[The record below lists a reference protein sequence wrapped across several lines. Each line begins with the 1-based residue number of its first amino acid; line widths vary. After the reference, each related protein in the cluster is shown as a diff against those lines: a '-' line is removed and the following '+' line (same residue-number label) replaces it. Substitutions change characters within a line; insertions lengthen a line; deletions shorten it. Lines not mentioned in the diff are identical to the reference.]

1 VAASGRVAVVDA
13 NVLYSI
19 ELTDLFLTF
28 AAHRLVR
35 LHWSPTILDE
45 VRRNLAKRADLT
57 QVAIDYRID
66 RIDRMNRALPAA
78 LDAAPPTL
86 VEVMP
91 ITEHDRH
98 VLALA
103 VHVEADS
110 IITFNLHDFP
120 PDACEPHGV
129 EVIDPDNFAVAMVE
143 IDPARVHAALSDIAR
158 RRTRP
163 AMTVHEILDRLAS
176 VLPTFVS
183 RARAASGT
191 A

>member
-1 VAASGRVAVVDA
+1 VAVSGRVAVVDA

-28 AAHRLVR
+28 TAHRLVR
-35 LHWSPTILDE
+35 LHWSPMILDE

-57 QVAIDYRID
+57 AVAIDY

-78 LDAAPPTL
+78 LDEAPPTL
-86 VEVMP
+86 VEAMP

-120 PDACEPHGV
+120 ADACEPHGV
-129 EVIDPDNFAVAMVE
+129 EVVDPDNFAVTMVE

-163 AMTVHEILDRLAS
+163 AMTVHEILDRLAA

-183 RARAASGT
+183 RVRAGT
-191 A
+191 VGN